1 MIPARFKVHNYCSIV
16 WTPPLP
22 GGKIASGATVVR
34 VRGEQIVD
42 SASFVFTK
50 DTEAGLMDMRKFLD
64 IDMLLIYDSRSQL
77 KEINDFCFR
86 QGLPLFANTFLDLK
100 ELLEE
105 VRESDCGNGN
115 KEDILRDEKNYL
127 KIKDSREQAEKIS
140 AIYLEAAGYLFD
152 YEEPYPLWIKYLNKA
167 EERFMAKHLSGRE
180 KSLTKAYLLLLLGL
194 HYAYLGRPWMTFL
207 YIGTIGGCGFCF
219 LLDLFRMPYLLDM
232 YYIYLANKVFRQIPE
247 EMRTRETNELDHTG

>member
-1 MIPARFKVHNYCSIV
+1 M
-16 WTPPLP
+16 
-22 GGKIASGATVVR
+22 
-34 VRGEQIVD
+34 
-42 SASFVFTK
+42 
-50 DTEAGLMDMRKFLD
+50 
-64 IDMLLIYDSRSQL
+64 
-77 KEINDFCFR
+77 
-86 QGLPLFANTFLDLK
+86 
-100 ELLEE
+100 LEE

-127 KIKDSREQAEKIS
+127 QIKDSREQAEKIS

-167 EERFMAKHLSGRE
+167 EERFMAKNLSGRE

-207 YIGTIGGCGFCF
+207 YIGTIGGCGFWF

-247 EMRTRETNELDHTG
+247 EMRT

>member
-50 DTEAGLMDMRKFLD
+50 DAEAGLMDMRNFLD

-105 VRESDCGNGN
+105 VRESECGNGN
-115 KEDILRDEKNYL
+115 KEDILRDEKKCSDL
-127 KIKDSREQAEKIS
+127 
-140 AIYLEAAGYLFD
+140 
-152 YEEPYPLWIKYLNKA
+152 
-167 EERFMAKHLSGRE
+167 
-180 KSLTKAYLLLLLGL
+180 
-194 HYAYLGRPWMTFL
+194 TFL
-207 YIGTIGGCGFCF
+207 LHFLDCF
-219 LLDLFRMPYLLDM
+219 LSQVLDKFLCW
-232 YYIYLANKVFRQIPE
+232 IYNSCNFKLQKTRSASRVFSMDR
-247 EMRTRETNELDHTG
+247 G